1 MQQETFG
8 KKPPVGLFSIHPS
21 GILSADAWVRA
32 SFFVTGESSLM
43 KEPSILVSSA
53 AVHAPQ
59 GRRMDI
65 RNIAIIAH
73 VDHGKTTLVDC
84 ILRQTQ
90 VHRKIDEMGER
101 ILDSMDQERERGI
114 TIRAKN
120 ASVTY
125 RGVKI
130 NIVDTPGHA
139 DFGGEVER
147 TLRMVDGVLLLVDA
161 KEGPM
166 PQTTFVLRKA
176 LALGHRAIVVINKV
190 DRPDAVVDDVVNR
203 TFDLFVHLGATD
215 EQLDFPI
222 VYTSALK
229 GTATLD
235 LNKGGTE
242 IAPLLDTVLDKIP
255 APAIS
260 RHAPLQ
266 MLVLALAYDSYK
278 GKLAIGKIQSG
289 SIARRQ
295 QVVTIVKDGS
305 QIPGKVSDLSVFAG
319 LDRSDVEEAQAGEI
333 VAVAGLEEV
342 HIGDTIADA
351 AQSVALPRVSIDE
364 PTVQMTFSVNN
375 SPFAGREGRFLTSRH
390 LRDRLFKELETNVSL
405 RVQETDSADR
415 FLVAGRGELHLSVL
429 IEQMRREGYELQVSQ
444 PEVILHRDGETVT
457 EPYEDLTVQVPSDYQ
472 GPVIEEIG
480 RRRGEL
486 RHMKLVHSD
495 GIASEMHL
503 EYRIPTRG
511 IIGLKNALMAK
522 TRGTV
527 ILHHVFS
534 GYESADEKALLIAP
548 HGSLTAFEQGTSTAY
563 ALFMAQE
570 RGELFIGPGVEVYQG
585 MVVGQNAR
593 DEDLDVNVCKTK
605 HLTNMRASGS
615 DEALVLTPPREMT
628 LEFALE
634 YIGADELVEITPKHL
649 RIRKRL
655 LNPEDRRKARKSGK

>member
-1 MQQETFG
+1 MNSHIAA
-8 KKPPVGLFSIHPS
+8 P
-21 GILSADAWVRA
+21 
-32 SFFVTGESSLM
+32 
-43 KEPSILVSSA
+43 SA
-53 AVHAPQ
+53 APGLRAPHE
-59 GRRMDI
+59 RRQDI

-73 VDHGKTTLVDC
+73 VDHGKTTLVDAM
-84 ILRQTQ
+84 LRQTR
-90 VHRKIDEMGER
+90 VHRKIQDMGER
-101 ILDSMDQERERGI
+101 IMDSMDQERERGI

-120 ASVTY
+120 ASITY
-125 RGVKI
+125 NGVKI

-176 LALGHRAIVVINKV
+176 LALGHKAIVVINKI
-190 DRPDAVVDDVVNR
+190 DRSDAVVDDVVNR

-222 VYTSALK
+222 VYASAIN

-235 LNKGGTE
+235 MNKPGTE
-242 IAPLLDTVLDKIP
+242 IAPLLDTILEKIP
-255 APAIS
+255 APAIN
-260 RHAPLQ
+260 RDAPLQ
-266 MLVLALAYDSYK
+266 ILVLALAYDSYK
-278 GKLAIGKIQSG
+278 GKMGIGKIQSG

-295 QVVTIVKDGS
+295 SVVTMTKDGG
-305 QIPGKVSDLSVFAG
+305 QAAGKVADLAVFSG
-319 LDRSDVEEAQAGEI
+319 LERTDVEDAQAGEI

-351 AQSVALPRVSIDE
+351 VNPVALPRVTIDE

-375 SPFAGREGRFLTSRH
+375 SPFAGREGKFLTSRH
-390 LRDRLFKELETNVSL
+390 LRERLFKELETNVSL

-415 FLVAGRGELHLSVL
+415 FLVAGRGELHLGVL

-444 PEVILHRDGETVT
+444 PEVILHREGETVT
-457 EPYEDLTVQVPSDYQ
+457 EPFEELTVQVPSDYQ

-486 RHMKLVHSD
+486 RHMKLIHGEGAS
-495 GIASEMHL
+495 SEMHL

-511 IIGLKNALMAK
+511 IMGLKNSLMAK
-522 TRGTV
+522 TRGTA
-527 ILHHVFS
+527 ILHHVFA
-534 GYESADEKALLIAP
+534 GYETADEKALVVAP
-548 HGSLTAFEQGTSTAY
+548 HGSLVAFELGTSTAY
-563 ALFMAQE
+563 ALFMTQE
-570 RGELFIGPGVEVYQG
+570 RGELFIGPSVDVYQG
-585 MVVGQNAR
+585 MIVGENNR
-593 DEDLDVNVCKTK
+593 EEDLDVNVCKQK

-634 YIGADELVEITPKHL
+634 YIGQDELVEVTPKSL
-649 RIRKRL
+649 RLRKRL
-655 LNPEDRRKARKSGK
+655 LNPEDRRKARKSNK